1 MAGDPGGRPV
11 VRLRGRVDRRAVGRG
26 TKSERVTVV
35 LETHQEVLVMRA
47 RHGPSFGPTGYERY
61 VGRDVACTG
70 TIVGHVLLVD
80 EIDAD

>member
-1 MAGDPGGRPV
+1 VEQRT
-11 VRLRGRVDRRAVGRG
+11 VGRG

-35 LETHQEVLVMRA
+35 LETASEVLVMRA

-61 VGRDVACTG
+61 VGCDVACTG

-80 EIDAD
+80 RVDE